1 MGDFAGRSEMERYMQ
16 KRRRRRRRRR
26 RFLMKKINLLK
37 TALREKGSES
47 LVS

>member
-16 KRRRRRRRRR
+16 KRRRRRRR